1 LVGLGSKSVAPLTQ
15 ALGDENLR
23 GPAAVALAQIGPPAA
38 SAIKAL
44 TDALADK
51 NAPVRAMLLDAL
63 AVIAPNNPQVL
74 ATLTQF
80 SASDPD
86 AGVRQAAIVGLETIG
101 VGARSA
107 LEAAT
112 RDRDPV
118 VANAAR
124 DALARLPVR

>member
-1 LVGLGSKSVAPLTQ
+1 
-15 ALGDENLR
+15 
-23 GPAAVALAQIGPPAA
+23 
-38 SAIKAL
+38 AL